1 QVFLWLYFYSSCV
14 CWLSFFALPFLR
26 DMDRDYGHGGYGGPR
41 SMDSYLNQSYGME
54 SHGGG
59 GGGGGGGGNR

>member
-1 QVFLWLYFYSSCV
+1 MHCGVNMPSGSV
-14 CWLSFFALPFLR
+14 S